1 MGWWQQVAT
10 TELGYIVFYG
20 QQKWSASS
28 SWAVNQAETENGRQ
42 EEENEPG
49 KRLKKEGKQ

>member
-42 EEENEPG
+42 KEENEPG